1 MYASSV
7 SMCVY
12 VLQFAQ
18 PEALNTETLAETA
31 VPSSCQNTSAI
42 HPSIHPSIHTHR
54 LVFVCVVLKKENFNI
69 IHDSASLR
77 ASK

>member
-7 SMCVY
+7 CMCVY

-42 HPSIHPSIHTHR
+42 NPSTHTQIS
-54 LVFVCVVLKKENFNI
+54 VCLCCAEERE
-69 IHDSASLR
+69 L
-77 ASK
+77 

>member
-12 VLQFAQ
+12 VLQFTQ

-42 HPSIHPSIHTHR
+42 HPSIHTHR
-54 LVFVCVVLKKENFNI
+54 LVFVCVVLKKENYNI
-69 IHDSASLR
+69 IHDSASLI